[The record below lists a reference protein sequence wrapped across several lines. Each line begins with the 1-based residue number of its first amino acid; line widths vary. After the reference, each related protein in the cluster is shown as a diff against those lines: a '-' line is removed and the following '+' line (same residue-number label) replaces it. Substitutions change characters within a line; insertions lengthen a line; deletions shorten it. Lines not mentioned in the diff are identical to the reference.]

1 MSTHFKA
8 IPTNLITGFLGSGKT
23 TAILQLLKSR
33 PAGSHWAVLV
43 NEFGDVG
50 IDGALLEQNQ
60 VEEGAFI
67 KEVPGGCICCAAGL
81 PLQMALNLLIKQ
93 ANPQRILIEPTGVGH
108 PLKVIETLTGEFYA
122 KVLELRATICL
133 VEAKRLRDI
142 RYLDNE
148 TFRDQL
154 NIADVLMASKC
165 DQTTE
170 EDKNYFF
177 EFAQQFTLPKAHI
190 ECIEQG
196 IFALDLL
203 DIPRNPQREVI
214 YPDAHPLKSGHKHDE
229 PDDEHTHTQNPQDN
243 TGQYEI
249 SDDTEEMACDWRRFE
264 NNGQDYYG
272 CGWIFKANILFDEQC
287 LMKWA
292 NNPDFTRVKGIFRT
306 ESGWIVI
313 NRMDDQLS
321 REESTYTSDSR
332 VELIE
337 PDYHDWNL
345 VEQDLVHCIVRY
357 L

>member
-1 MSTHFKA
+1 MNTNFKA

-33 PAGSHWAVLV
+33 PTGSHWAVLV

-50 IDGALLEQNQ
+50 IDGALLEQSQ

-93 ANPQRILIEPTGVGH
+93 ADPQRILIEPTGVGH
-108 PLKVIETLTGEFYA
+108 PLKVVETLTGEFYA
-122 KVLELRATICL
+122 KVLDLRATICL
-133 VEAKRLRDI
+133 VEAKRLRDK
-142 RYLDNE
+142 RYLNNE

-165 DQTTE
+165 DLTSE
-170 EDKNYFF
+170 DDKNYFF
-177 EFAQQFTLPKAHI
+177 EFAQQFSLPKVHV

-196 IFALDLL
+196 IFASELL
-203 DIPRNPQREVI
+203 DIPRNPQREVV
-214 YPDAHPLKSGHKHDE
+214 YPDAHPLKSQKKHDE
-229 PDDEHTHTQNPQDN
+229 HSHTHSHQNDAEAC
-243 TGQYEI
+243 GV
-249 SDDTEEMACDWRRFE
+249 SDALDEMACDWRRFE
-264 NNGQDYYG
+264 NNGQDYYS

-292 NNPDFTRVKGIFRT
+292 RHPDFTRVKGIFRT

-313 NRMDDQLS
+313 NRMDDQVS
-321 REESTYTSDSR
+321 REISSYTSDSR

-345 VEQDLVHCIVRY
+345 VEQELVQCIIRY

>member
-1 MSTHFKA
+1 MITNFKA

-60 VEEGAFI
+60 IEDGAFI

-108 PLKVIETLTGEFYA
+108 PLKVVETLTGEFYT
-122 KVLELRATICL
+122 KVLDLRATICL
-133 VEAKRLRDI
+133 VEAKRLRDK

-165 DQTTE
+165 DQTSE
-170 EDKNYFF
+170 EDKKFFF
-177 EFAQQFTLPKAHI
+177 EFAQQFSLPKAHV

-196 IFALDLL
+196 VFASELL
-203 DIPRNPQREVI
+203 DILRNPQREAV
-214 YPDAHPLKSGHKHDE
+214 YPDAHLHKSGHEHDE
-229 PDDEHTHTQNPQDN
+229 HRHAHSNHDDA
-243 TGQYEI
+243 GVCKVS
-249 SDDTEEMACDWRRFE
+249 SDSEEMACDWRRFE

-313 NRMDDQLS
+313 NRMDDQLR
-321 REESTYTSDSR
+321 REESGYTSDSR

-337 PDYHDWNL
+337 PEYLDWNRI
-345 VEQDLVHCIVRY
+345 EQELVHCIIRY